1 MDGAIY
7 SRVVSDVTD
16 AMEDYRKELERLR
29 RIADQLCTAHSIE
42 RERFH
47 WRAKVLD
54 IVMMLGSLY
63 LVSMAFVDPVINN
76 ALTPLGLNPVIWIGT
91 VAIIVFGFSI
101 IQLTVDWKG
110 RADAHGRS
118 LSMYAE
124 AKSNCIEALNGT
136 AQVSK
141 EVYSGISAR
150 YNMASDIGI
159 HIQDSRFLKLKQRH
173 LVKIELSKQL
183 DSNPSLCFPLAK
195 IKLWWRDNI
204 KS

>member
-1 MDGAIY
+1 M
-7 SRVVSDVTD
+7 SDVTD
-16 AMEDYRKELERLR
+16 ATENYRKELERLR

-47 WRAKVLD
+47 CRAKALD
-54 IVMMLGSLY
+54 IIVMLGSLY

-76 ALTPLGLNPVIWIGT
+76 ALTPLGLNPVIWIGM
-91 VAIIVFGFSI
+91 VAITVFGFSI
-101 IQLTVDWKG
+101 IQLIVDWKG

-141 EVYSGISAR
+141 EIYNGISTR

-159 HIQDSRFLKLKQRH
+159 HIPDSRFLKLKQKH
-173 LVKIELSKQL
+173 LVKIEISKQL
-183 DSNPSLCFPLAK
+183 DSNPSLCFPLARM
-195 IKLWWRDNI
+195 KLWWRDNI
-204 KS
+204 SS